1 MKKIFMLMFLFG
13 AIQATL
19 AQNGAFGPR
28 VSLLSNEL
36 SISDNVTN
44 VQSGDA
50 EFGYQFG
57 VFTRLGLGKTFMLM
71 PEILFSNTQ
80 SSVSANNTQ
89 ADLSFNQINVPVNL
103 GLKLLFFRLQAGP
116 SFNFITKAESD
127 INGTIE
133 DIKDNYKSA
142 TVGYQVGVGMDLL
155 NFLAL
160 DLKYDGALS
169 DINKDGV
176 VGVSADQR
184 QKMLVFAVGIK
195 LISGKNK
202 AKRTEGQ

>member
-1 MKKIFMLMFLFG
+1 M
-13 AIQATL
+13 

-28 VSLLSNEL
+28 LSLLSNKL
-36 SISDNVTN
+36 SLSDNFN
-44 VQSGDA
+44 NAQSGNA

-57 VFTRLGLGKTFMLM
+57 VFSRIGLGKSFMLM
-71 PEILFSNTQ
+71 PEVLFSDTQ
-80 SSVSANNTQ
+80 ATISSNNTQ
-89 ADLSFNQINVPVNL
+89 ADLDFNQINVPVNL
-103 GLKLLFFRLQAGP
+103 GLKFLFFRLQAGP
-116 SFNFITKAESD
+116 SFNFITKAESS
-127 INGTIE
+127 INGTVQ

-195 LISGKNK
+195 LINGKNK
-202 AKRTEGQ
+202 VKRNDD

>member
-1 MKKIFMLMFLFG
+1 MLVFLCG
-13 AIQATL
+13 GINL
-19 AQNGAFGPR
+19 VMAQNGAFGPR
-28 VSLLSNEL
+28 LSLLSNKL
-36 SISDNVTN
+36 SLSDNFN
-44 VQSGDA
+44 NAQSGNA

-57 VFTRLGLGKTFMLM
+57 VFSRIGLGKSFMLM
-71 PEILFSNTQ
+71 PEVLFSDTQ
-80 SSVSANNTQ
+80 ATISSNNTQ
-89 ADLSFNQINVPVNL
+89 ADLDFNQINVPVNL
-103 GLKLLFFRLQAGP
+103 GLKFLFFRLQAGP
-116 SFNFITKAESD
+116 SFNFITKAESS
-127 INGTIE
+127 INGTVQ

-195 LISGKNK
+195 LINGKNK
-202 AKRTEGQ
+202 VKRNDD